1 MVYVYQYLGG
11 RKLYFSQIS
20 TLSPRHLT
28 IYIVSVTLNSYPESF
43 SLNCPESLLAQNN
56 T

>member
-11 RKLYFSQIS
+11 RNLYFSQIS
-20 TLSPRHLT
+20 TLSHRHLT
-28 IYIVSVTLNSYPESF
+28 ICIVSVTLNSYPESF
-43 SLNCPESLLAQNN
+43 SLSNRESLLTQNN